1 MNRVLIARMNADA
14 AAVDEFNAWYDGE
27 HMAQASAIPG
37 FGTDHRRY
45 IAEAYE
51 GKYWNYETHPEFTA
65 VYALEADADRQAAI
79 DSEPYAAWS
88 GDFLARWRERT
99 RDEVSIMC
107 DQVFGREDPLPYE
120 RLLIAQ
126 MNVAPEHED
135 EFNRWY
141 NDEHI
146 PQAGGIPG
154 FGTDH
159 RRFRAIELEG
169 RNWHYR
175 PDPRYT
181 AMYEMQA
188 GADVLSAIN
197 SDEYR
202 GWSGDF
208 LARWRDRTSDE
219 ISTICR
225 RIY

>member
-1 MNRVLIARMNADA
+1 MNRVLIARMDADA
-14 AAVDEFNAWYDGE
+14 GAVDEFNAWYDGE

-37 FGTDHRRY
+37 FGSEHRRY
-45 IAEAYE
+45 LAESYA
-51 GKYWNYETHPEFTA
+51 GQYWTYRPHPEFTA
-65 VYALEADADRQAAI
+65 VYSVQADGELMAAI
-79 DSEPYAAWS
+79 NSDEYKAWS
-88 GDFLARWRERT
+88 GDFLARWRDRT

-107 DQVFGREDPLPYE
+107 EQIFGREDPLPYE
-120 RLLIAQ
+120 RVLIAQ

-141 NDEHI
+141 EDEHL
-146 PQAGGIPG
+146 PEADQIPG
-154 FGTDH
+154 FGSDH

-169 RNWHYR
+169 RYWHYR
-175 PDPRYT
+175 PDPLYT
-181 AMYEMQA
+181 AMYEIDP

-202 GWSGDF
+202 AWSADF
-208 LARWRDRTSDE
+208 MSRWRHRTSGE

>member
-1 MNRVLIARMNADA
+1 MSRVLIARMNADPD
-14 AAVDEFNAWYDGE
+14 VHDEFNAWYDGE

-37 FGTDHRRY
+37 YGTNHRRY
-45 IAEAYE
+45 RAEEYE
-51 GKYWNYETHPEFTA
+51 GRYWTYRTHPEFTA
-65 VYALEADADRQAAI
+65 VYALDRDGDRAASI
-79 DSEPYAAWS
+79 DSDEYRAWS
-88 GDFLARWRERT
+88 GDFLARWQERT

-107 DQVFGREDPLPYE
+107 DQVFGTDGALPYE
-120 RLLIAQ
+120 RVLISQ

-141 NDEHI
+141 DEEHI
-146 PQAGGIPG
+146 PQAGQIPG

-169 RNWHYR
+169 RYWHYR

-181 AMYEMQA
+181 SLYEIQA
-188 GADVLSAIN
+188 EANVLEAID
-197 SDEYR
+197 SDEYKA
-202 GWSGDF
+202 WSGDF
-208 LARWRDRTSDE
+208 LARWRDRTSGE

>member
-14 AAVDEFNAWYDGE
+14 SVVGEFNAWYDGE
-27 HMAQASAIPG
+27 HMAQVAAIPG
-37 FGTDHRRY
+37 FGDEHRRY
-45 IAEAYE
+45 TAEAYE

-65 VYALEADADRQAAI
+65 VYAVEPDADRQAAI
-79 DSEPYAAWS
+79 DSDQYAAWS

-135 EFNRWY
+135 EFNHWY
-141 NDEHI
+141 NEEHI
-146 PQAGGIPG
+146 PQAGQIPG
-154 FGTDH
+154 FGADH

-169 RNWHYR
+169 RHWHYR
-175 PDPRYT
+175 PNPLYT
-181 AMYEMQA
+181 AMYEILP
-188 GADVLSAIN
+188 GADVLNAIN

-202 GWSGDF
+202 AWSGDF